1 MNRREF
7 LEKNFALNSNK
18 IEESYT
24 LNSDINQVPS
34 NRSGMISSLD
44 TETQVL
50 TKATATHLLRRI
62 SFGPKIEEVNEYIG
76 KTPQQAIEKLLGDGK
91 DYLEENKDR
100 LRKADS
106 LSWLNSIIE
115 DPQRVALEIRFSI
128 EGTHQ
133 GRYNNLLNWW
143 CSGMIKE
150 NNISN
155 PIVEKLALFW
165 HTHWCVEFK
174 YDTED
179 YIPPPLLFRNY
190 DKLRKYRL
198 GNFKDMV
205 KEMTLDGAYLLYQG
219 LNLSNRFSPNE
230 NFMRELMELFT
241 MGIGHYT
248 EGDIRE
254 GARVLTGWRVTAH
267 IGDRKPY
274 GNFDTY
280 FDRDAHDI
288 GAKIIMGET
297 IKARDSADNSIDKV
311 KKEEMERLIDI
322 LFERRPQ
329 AIAEFICEKIYKFYV
344 YSNPSAVDR
353 EFIGELAK
361 VFINSNFE
369 LIPVFTSLFTS
380 KHFYQSKNFGIQI
393 KTPHELLMSLIK
405 TSYMKEPSGIG
416 TIANSLEQK
425 LYSPPNVGGWIN
437 YRAWIS
443 TVTYPY
449 RIAICNDLIGNMEK
463 SEFVNLGI
471 KIENFEDMN
480 FFVKGMCELY
490 LPLEP
495 TEIRMGDMRTH
506 LVKKLNFNATEW
518 TERHKDNDFFA
529 NAVKELLL
537 YIVKLPDFQL
547 I

>member
-7 LEKNFALNSNK
+7 LEKNFAANSNK
-18 IEESYT
+18 LEESYN
-24 LNSDINQVPS
+24 LNNDINQIPS
-34 NRSGMISSLD
+34 DRSNMIASLD
-44 TETQVL
+44 TETKVL
-50 TKATATHLLRRI
+50 DKISATHLLRRI
-62 SFGPKIEEVNEYIG
+62 GFGPKVEEINAFIG
-76 KTPQQAIEKLLGDGK
+76 KTPQQAVAMLLGDGK
-91 DYLEENKDR
+91 DYLAENKDR
-100 LRKADS
+100 LRNADS
-106 LSWLNSIIE
+106 IGWLNSIIE
-115 DPQRVALEIRFSI
+115 DPKRVALEIRFSL
-128 EGTHQ
+128 ESTHQ
-133 GRYNNLLNWW
+133 NRYNSFLNWW
-143 CSGMIKE
+143 TSGMVKQNYASE
-150 NNISN
+150 NV
-155 PIVEKLALFW
+155 VEKFAFFW

-198 GNFKDMV
+198 GNFRDMV

-219 LNLSNRFSPNE
+219 LNSSNRLSPNE

-241 MGIGHYT
+241 MGIGNYT

-254 GARVLTGWRVTAH
+254 GSRVLTGWRVTAH

-288 GAKIIMGET
+288 GAKTIMGET

-311 KKEEMERLIDI
+311 KKEEMERLVDI

-329 AIAEFICEKIYKFYV
+329 AIAEFICEKMYKFYV

-353 EFIGELAK
+353 AFIGELSK

-369 LIPVFTSLFTS
+369 LLPVFTALFTS
-380 KHFYQSKNFGIQI
+380 KHFYQAANYGIQI
-393 KTPHELLMSLIK
+393 KTPIELLMGLIK
-405 TSYMKEPSGIG
+405 TSYMKEPTGLG
-416 TIANSLEQK
+416 TLANGLEQTI
-425 LYSPPNVGGWIN
+425 YSPPNVGGWSS

-449 RIAICNDLIGNMEK
+449 RVAICNNLISNMDK
-463 SEFVNLGI
+463 SEFVSLGL
-471 KIENFEDMN
+471 KIDNYEDMN
-480 FFVKGMCELY
+480 FFVSGMYALY
-490 LPLEP
+490 LPIEP

-506 LVKKLNFNATEW
+506 LVKKLNFSATDW
-518 TERHKDNDFFA
+518 TNRQKDSEFFA